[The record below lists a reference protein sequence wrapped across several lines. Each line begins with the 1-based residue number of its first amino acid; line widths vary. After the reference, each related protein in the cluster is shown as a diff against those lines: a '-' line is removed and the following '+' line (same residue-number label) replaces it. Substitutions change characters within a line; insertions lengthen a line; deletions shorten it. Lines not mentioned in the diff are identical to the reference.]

1 MDLEND
7 EGVVDDLADYP
18 GEEREVLRELNDT
31 QRDVKAGIQDVVAR
45 LRNIDDSRSGEGRR
59 MFDLARNPNPNWS
72 LVPSGS
78 GGGIGGVGSSD
89 ICHYVPRKV
98 AGVDQLLMKLDF
110 GNLIEI
116 DGVDAGSDADME

>member
-59 MFDLARNPNPNWS
+59 MFDLARDSNPSWS
-72 LVPSGS
+72 LVPRGS
-78 GGGIGGVGSSD
+78 GGGIGVVGSSD
-89 ICHYVPRKV
+89 TCNYVPRKV